1 MQEARFD
8 SLDGFRFGLARLLA
22 LHCAPGTGDALLAR
36 ADAAIRDVEEVGVIR
51 LIVKCRYCILFFWE
65 GCVCVDQRHDTKK

>member
-22 LHCAPGTGDALLAR
+22 LHCAPGTGDALLAL
-36 ADAAIRDVEEVGVIR
+36 ADAAIRDVEEVRV
-51 LIVKCRYCILFFWE
+51 VCRSRFVLSFLRNAY
-65 GCVCVDQRHDTKK
+65 VRQRHDTKK